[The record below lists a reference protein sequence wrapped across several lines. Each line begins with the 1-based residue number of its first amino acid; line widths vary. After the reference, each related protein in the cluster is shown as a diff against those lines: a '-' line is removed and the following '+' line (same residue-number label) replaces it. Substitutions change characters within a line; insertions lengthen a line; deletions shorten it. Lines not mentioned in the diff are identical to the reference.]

1 MRSVVSQAIARTHL
15 SKDTQDIVRLGAALI
30 ATIAGLVLGL
40 LIAAAKSSYDTQSGQ
55 VRPITAEVILLNNLL
70 AQYGPEAFP
79 IRQQIKFA
87 VHLWP
92 PLKNSSTPRRAGQ
105 LLHAPPCR
113 QREDAQIVRLM
124 SSVACRLSGAL
135 AGEWCRWWRAG

>member
-1 MRSVVSQAIARTHL
+1 MRRVVSQAIARTHL

-55 VRPITAEVILLNNLL
+55 VRPITAKVILLNNLL

-79 IRQQIKFA
+79 IRQRMREAIEL
-87 VHLWP
+87 HLEGLRAEGEDP
-92 PLKNSSTPRRAGQ
+92 PQPRAY
-105 LLHAPPCR
+105 AT
-113 QREDAQIVRLM
+113 IVE
-124 SSVACRLSGAL
+124 VAT
-135 AGEWCRWWRAG
+135 